1 MSYRSRQRLRQ
12 KERQRAPVPSHEGR
26 RVDDYVRLPYRVTLD
41 RDDEGG
47 KPSWVA
53 SVDDLPGCTSRG
65 RTPETAV
72 SGVSDALAA
81 WIEAAIREGREVPEP
96 RSQQSHSGRL
106 LLRMPQ
112 TLHAELSRVA
122 EREGASLNQLIT
134 DVLAG
139 TVGWRAPGRGRRAEA
154 SAPRPAIQRLGE
166 ERLDELGDD
175 SSKAEPHADSRSTSH
190 RRSRYVTAALVANF
204 VLVALAAVVAILVLI
219 AAWR

>member
-1 MSYRSRQRLRQ
+1 M
-12 KERQRAPVPSHEGR
+12 
-26 RVDDYVRLPYRVTLD
+26 DDYVRLPYRVTLD

-96 RSQQSHSGRL
+96 RSRQSHSGRL

-112 TLHAELSRVA
+112 T
-122 EREGASLNQLIT
+122 
-134 DVLAG
+134 
-139 TVGWRAPGRGRRAEA
+139 
-154 SAPRPAIQRLGE
+154 QRLGE